1 MRSSVS
7 KSAGQGVKG
16 LQNPVMSLKNTTM
29 ASAHPY
35 VGLFLTF
42 TQL

>member
-1 MRSSVS
+1 
-7 KSAGQGVKG
+7 
-16 LQNPVMSLKNTTM
+16 MSLKNTTM
-29 ASAHPY
+29 ASTHPY